1 MKSFYFILI
10 ALVAFSCQPKEA
22 DKVSTAKTD
31 PLPSWNDT
39 ENKEAIINFVTEAT
53 KEGGENYIPVADRIA
68 AFDNDGTLWCE
79 QPLYIEMVYSLA
91 TAKQMIADKPELAKN
106 PKLKALTDK
115 ATFEKNP
122 ELGIETAFVLT
133 HAGISDTDFGY
144 QVDMWADSARHPR
157 FQKRYPQLIYRP
169 MVDLLQYLRD
179 NQFKTY
185 IVSGGSSA
193 FIRKFS
199 DGLYGIPAEQVIGTM
214 LKGEFQ
220 ASDNTYKVIY
230 TADLWHNDDKEGKP
244 VAIQQIIG
252 KKPVLAFGNSDGDKQ
267 MLEWTST
274 NKLPNLSLILQH
286 TDAEREYAYDS
297 LSHIGT
303 LKEALKEGIAKG
315 WLIVDMKQDFK
326 VVFDF
331 QQEQK

>member
-1 MKSFYFILI
+1 MKPFYFILI
-10 ALVAFSCQPKEA
+10 ALAAFSCQQKEA
-22 DKVSTAKTD
+22 DKASTATTD
-31 PLPSWNDT
+31 PLASWNET
-39 ENKEAIINFVTEAT
+39 ENKEAIIQFVTEAT
-53 KEGGENYIPVADRIA
+53 TEGSEKYIPVADRIA
-68 AFDNDGTLWCE
+68 VFDNDGTLWCE
-79 QPLYIEMVYSLA
+79 QPIYTEFAYSLA
-91 TAKQMIADKPELAKN
+91 TAKQMIADNPELAKN

-122 ELGIETAFVLT
+122 ALGLEAAFVLT
-133 HAGISDTDFGY
+133 HAGITDTDFSY
-144 QVDMWADSARHPR
+144 QVDMWADSTLHPR
-157 FQKRYPQLIYRP
+157 FQRRYTQLIYRP

-199 DGLYGIPAEQVIGTM
+199 DGLYGIPSEQVIGTM
-214 LKGEFQ
+214 LKGQFVT
-220 ASDNTYKVIY
+220 ADNTYKVIY
-230 TADLWHNDDKEGKP
+230 TADLWHNDDKGGKP

-252 KKPVLAFGNSDGDKQ
+252 KKPVLAFGNSDGDKE

-274 NKLPNLSLILQH
+274 NKLPNLNLILQH

-297 LSHIGT
+297 LSTIGT

-315 WLIVDMKQDFK
+315 WVIVDMKEDFK